1 MPTFGRR
8 RDARLEARGP
18 NRYRRR
24 VRSSTAIVLVLA
36 GCYRSHQRA
45 EPEPDASVPEPQPAG
60 PLAAFLASAWCEA
73 AATCPS
79 GLGRGFIARDPLAS
93 ISDIRPES
101 SFPYH
106 LRLEAGLA
114 GASDAGAGT
123 LAFLARWYLIGID
136 VGPLVDL
143 RLGGHIGGTH
153 YEAGYSR
160 RCSPCE
166 KAFEANAGLDFE
178 TMFTIRPIRL
188 FDWDWRLE
196 VGVHLALTWIFDR
209 SSTAIMAG
217 RVGLRCAFLL
227 G

>member
-1 MPTFGRR
+1 MRTDATDEERELGFDLPP
-8 RDARLEARGP
+8 ARLEPQEPPPFSYGP
-18 NRYRRR
+18 TIN
-24 VRSSTAIVLVLA
+24 LGLA
-36 GCYRSHQRA
+36 VGA
-45 EPEPDASVPEPQPAG
+45 FWLIQPGQPGTDYGAG
-60 PLAAFLASAWCEA
+60 GELALI
-73 AATCPS
+73 T
-79 GLGRGFIARDPLAS
+79 
-93 ISDIRPES
+93 DIRPES

-106 LRLEAGLA
+106 LRLEVDFA

-178 TMFTIRPIRL
+178 AMFTIRPIRV

-209 SSTAIMAG
+209 SSTSIMAG
-217 RVGLRCAFLL
+217 QVGLRCAFLL